1 MTELPQV
8 DFYILNNNRPPEM
21 LTCQL
26 AHKANEQGLKVQIL
40 ARDEAMARAIDER
53 LWTFNDISF
62 IPHALVD
69 SSDSDSVPVL
79 ISWTQPAPSH
89 SDVLMNLRRECPAD
103 PERFSR
109 IIEIVE
115 TDEESRQYGRERFR
129 NYRNR
134 GYDPGTHT
142 IDQAHDRFRARR

>member
-1 MTELPQV
+1 
-8 DFYILNNNRPPEM
+8 M
-21 LTCQL
+21 LACQL
-26 AHKANEQGLKVQIL
+26 VHKANEQGLNIQIH

-53 LWTFNDISF
+53 LWTFSDISF
-62 IPHALVD
+62 VPHALVG
-69 SSDSDSVPVL
+69 SPDSDSVPVL

-89 SDVLMNLRRECPAD
+89 SDVLMNLRRECPAG
-103 PERFSR
+103 PEHFSR

-134 GYDPGTHT
+134 GYDPDTHT
-142 IDQAHDRFRARR
+142 IGQTHDRFRPRR